1 MIRPIIEYAPTVWA
15 PYLQKDIVKLESVQ
29 RRSARFVLNDYA
41 RLSSVTNM
49 LQRLGWSTLEQRR
62 NSLKIFMLYKI
73 IHGIVHI
80 DYDEVL
86 TRNENP
92 TRGHSQ
98 RYCIPPTR
106 INAYHHSFFPSTI
119 RKWNTLPDC
128 IITSRNIELFISN
141 YYNYYN

>member
-1 MIRPIIEYAPTVWA
+1 
-15 PYLQKDIVKLESVQ
+15 
-29 RRSARFVLNDYA
+29 
-41 RLSSVTNM
+41 M

-62 NSLKIFMLYKI
+62 NSLKNFMLYKI

-128 IITSRNIELFISN
+128 IITSANIELFISN
-141 YYNYYN
+141 YYIIIIIKLFSLIYLYVNIHYEVCTVITNNNNNNYICKV

>member
-1 MIRPIIEYAPTVWA
+1 MPPLFGHLTYKRI
-15 PYLQKDIVKLESVQ
+15 LKLESVQ

-98 RYCIPPTR
+98 RYYIPLTR

-128 IITSRNIELFISN
+128 VITSGNIELFISN